1 LSGEN
6 AAGGETL
13 RALLTTLIKQMAEL
27 KEQVCYNT
35 RLLHDVVRR
44 QRGTYDKEK
53 SGGQPP
59 FDLPLTS
66 YDAVLAVEQ
75 QLKSKETYS
84 QLVSQLFNIC
94 DIVMFSTCMY

>member
-53 SGGQPP
+53 PP

-94 DIVMFSTCMY
+94 DIIMFSTCMY